1 MRRIPAGVHV
11 AIVMRSLLVQAAWN
25 YRTMIGCGMAFALLP
40 LRRYLGRT
48 PEGVDRV
55 DLEVHAAHFNA
66 HPYLTSAALGSLA
79 RMEVEDTPRE
89 TVVRFRDAVKGPLG
103 ALGDRLVWAA
113 WLPFCS
119 VLSLGVFWAGAPEW
133 AAVLV
138 FLGMYNAGHA
148 FLRVKGYLLGWAEG
162 PRLGMRLRQSGI
174 PGLARRVE
182 RLLMVALGLM
192 VGVLAA
198 SGVPEGAGTDLH
210 LPGAL
215 ALGAGALLGPR
226 AWKPAAVV
234 VVGAVALVL
243 VIGLLR

>member
-40 LRRYLGRT
+40 LRRYLGRAA
-48 PEGVDRV
+48 EGGAPM

-66 HPYLTSAALGSLA
+66 HPYLASAALGSLA
-79 RMEVEDTPRE
+79 RMEVEGTPRE
-89 TVVRFRDAVKGPLG
+89 TVVRFRDAVRGPLG

-119 VLSLGVFWAGAPEW
+119 VLSLGVFWAGAPAW

-138 FLGMYNAGHA
+138 FLGIYNAGHA